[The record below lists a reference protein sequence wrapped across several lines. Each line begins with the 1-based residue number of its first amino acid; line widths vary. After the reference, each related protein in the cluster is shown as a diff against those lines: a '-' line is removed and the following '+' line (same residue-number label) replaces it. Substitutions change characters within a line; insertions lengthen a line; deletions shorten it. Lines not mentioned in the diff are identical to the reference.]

1 MANKSGGNSKVS
13 QASNYKTARVWERN
27 RVKRLKRMLKDHPN
41 NEQLAKAINGVAY
54 RRRTPTSPFWT
65 HTMIRQAV
73 LFKRF
78 CGRVD
83 MDMFSNNEKTQA
95 AALLSSGPY
104 SKCRPPNTNEKIMFS
119 FGARARW
126 VQ

>member
-1 MANKSGGNSKVS
+1 
-13 QASNYKTARVWERN
+13 
-27 RVKRLKRMLKDHPN
+27 
-41 NEQLAKAINGVAY
+41 
-54 RRRTPTSPFWT
+54 
-65 HTMIRQAV
+65 MIRQAV

-78 CGRVD
+78 CGKVD

-95 AALLSSGPY
+95 AALLSPGPY
-104 SKCRPPNTNEKIMFS
+104 SKERPPNTNEKIMFS